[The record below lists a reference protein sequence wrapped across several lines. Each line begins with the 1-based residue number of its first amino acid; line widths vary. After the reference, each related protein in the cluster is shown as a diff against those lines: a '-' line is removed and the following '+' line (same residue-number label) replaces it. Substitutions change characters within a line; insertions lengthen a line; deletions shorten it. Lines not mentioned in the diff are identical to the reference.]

1 MLLRDVGMS
10 PKTLVQASDFAVD
23 GPLLYDEVAGSLCM
37 LAVTGAEITRKE
49 VLKTGGS
56 GECDLGCVNLGPCF

>member
-23 GPLLYDEVAGSLCM
+23 GPLLYDEV
-37 LAVTGAEITRKE
+37 
-49 VLKTGGS
+49 VLQ
-56 GECDLGCVNLGPCF
+56 N